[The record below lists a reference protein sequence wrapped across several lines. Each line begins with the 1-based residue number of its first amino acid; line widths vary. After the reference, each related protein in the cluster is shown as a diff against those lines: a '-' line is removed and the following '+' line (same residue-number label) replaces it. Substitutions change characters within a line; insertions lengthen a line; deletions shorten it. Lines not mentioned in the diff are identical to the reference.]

1 MDRHPNSGILFCMRF
16 QYYIPGKGFKPYS
29 IILFYSNGYVARFT
43 GIYIAYPTRFT
54 DMRSFNYNAVV
65 AIF

>member
-1 MDRHPNSGILFCMRF
+1 MRF
-16 QYYIPGKGFKPYS
+16 EYYIPGKGFKPYS

-43 GIYIAYPTRFT
+43 GIYVAYPTRFT
-54 DMRSFNYNAVV
+54 GMRSFNHSAVV